1 MLGLPRRTKIVG
13 TVGPAVSSKEWLEK
27 LIREGMD
34 VVRLNF
40 SHGNH
45 NDFSRII
52 SDIRELET
60 KLGRPVGI
68 MADIQGPKLRIG
80 KL

>member
-1 MLGLPRRTKIVG
+1 MLDFPRRTKIVG
-13 TVGPAVSSKEWLEK
+13 TVGPAVDSKEWLEK

-45 NDFSRII
+45 SEFSRII
-52 SDIRELET
+52 SE
-60 KLGRPVGI
+60 
-68 MADIQGPKLRIG
+68 
-80 KL
+80 